1 MFDKASCLSLL
12 EDDYHQYELGPV
24 AHAPQMALT
33 ELRPTADQLD
43 NSVPLPGR
51 ITGKEM
57 P

>member
-12 EDDYHQYELGPV
+12 EDDYHQYELGSV